1 MSKIILIGMPGAG
14 KSTITNALQ
23 DALDDP
29 KTMVNYTRMDQVI
42 KGICGDVSN
51 ITEYY
56 RNRIQHDTLSIIENI
71 CSSREFIGE
80 EFVIDTGGGIVMSED
95 CRQLLR
101 TMRDTF
107 IVWVKCDLKYVRDPR
122 TMSIDINSKRKLADI
137 RYPFY
142 HSLCNYAVINNRA
155 PSKTP
160 EKLAKDIYDNYMEW
174 KRDPATYFYKDKR
187 R

>member
-14 KSTITNALQ
+14 KSTIANALQ
-23 DALDDP
+23 EFLP
-29 KTMVNYTRMDQVI
+29 RCIVNYTRMDQVI
-42 KGICGDVSN
+42 KGICGDVLGT
-51 ITEYY
+51 TEYY
-56 RNRIQHDTLSIIENI
+56 RNGVQYNTLSFIEDI
-71 CSSREFIGE
+71 CRKEFIE
-80 EFVIDTGGGIVMSED
+80 RDYVIDTGGGIVMSED

-101 TMRDTF
+101 TMTDTF

-122 TMSIDINSKRKLADI
+122 TMSIKIKSKRKLADI